1 MEPPPKEVFFG
12 AYPPDERLCV
22 VETLK
27 QYESRTKQYRKREGA
42 EAEERLFLSYVK
54 PHKPV
59 TSQRIA
65 HWIKDLL
72 QDAGVDINVFKAH
85 SARGAS
91 ATAAYNKGVSMQ
103 EILQTADWSKDS
115 TFRRFYYRP
124 LESAEYALKV
134 LSHKDI

>member
-1 MEPPPKEVFFG
+1 M
-12 AYPPDERLCV
+12 
-22 VETLK
+22 
-27 QYESRTKQYRKREGA
+27 
-42 EAEERLFLSYVK
+42 SYVK

-72 QDAGVDINVFKAH
+72 QDAGVDTNVFKAH

-115 TFRRFYYRP
+115 TFRGFYYHP

>member
-1 MEPPPKEVFFG
+1 MRDFFG
-12 AYPPDERLCV
+12 AYPPEKQLCV
-22 VETLK
+22 VEALR
-27 QYESRTKQYRKREGA
+27 QYEARTKQYRESGDTAKEN
-42 EAEERLFLSYVK
+42 RLFLSYVK

-65 HWIKDLL
+65 HWLKDLL
-72 QDAGVDINVFKAH
+72 QEAGVDTSIFKTH

-91 ATAAYNKGVSMQ
+91 TTAAYNKGVSMQ

-124 LESAEYALKV
+124 SENANYAMKV
-134 LSHKDI
+134 LSSK